1 MTIYKNKVYLVGAG
15 PGDPNLITVKAKEIL
30 RQAEVVIYDYLV
42 DRRILGEARQETE
55 LICCD
60 KLGKN
65 RYSDGFFIHQERINN
80 LIVKKAKE
88 GKKVVRLKNGDVSI
102 FSRLSQEL
110 DVLAKNKIEFEIV
123 PGVTAASAASC
134 LSGIPLTDRRFASTC
149 VFVTGHEDPK
159 KERSSLDWSSLAKSG
174 TLVLYMAVENLERI
188 VDELLRT
195 GKDKDTPVAIVQDA
209 SLLTQKISSGTLK
222 DIAKK
227 ALAQKIRPPAIIII
241 GETVKLEKDFNWLN
255 KNKRILFTGLSKER
269 FFIQGTYFHLPL
281 IKIETL
287 SDYTEFDNYLKNIG
301 QFNWIVFTS
310 RFGVQ
315 YFFERL
321 TKAGFDSR
329 ILKDINIAVIGN
341 STKDK
346 LLEFGISADLV
357 PKIESSHGLL
367 DAFKK
372 IGIKDNRIFL
382 PRSDISD
389 KGLSEGFK
397 NLKAKVT
404 EAIAYKNVMPKDL
417 PDLDLS
423 YFDEVMFTSPS
434 GVRNFMKRYGKL
446 PFNIKVSCIGEVTKN
461 EARRWH
467 LLG

>member
-1 MTIYKNKVYLVGAG
+1 MKGKVYLVGAG
-15 PGDPNLITVKAKEIL
+15 PGDPNLIAVKGREIL

-42 DRRILGEARQETE
+42 DRRILDEAKEGAE

-65 RYSDGFFIHQERINN
+65 RYSDGFLIHQEKINN

-88 GKKVVRLKNGDVSI
+88 GKKVVRLKNGDPSI

-110 DVLAKNKIEFEIV
+110 NALVKNKIDFEIV

-134 LSGIPLTDRRFASTC
+134 LSGIPLTDRRFASSV
-149 VFVTGHEDPK
+149 VFATGHEDPK
-159 KERSSLDWSSLAKSG
+159 KKKSSFDWNSLAKSG
-174 TLVLYMAVENLERI
+174 TIVLYMAVEKLNRI
-188 VDELLRT
+188 VNELLKA
-195 GKDKDTPVAIVQDA
+195 GKDGNTPVVIVQNA
-209 SLLTQKISSGTLK
+209 SLLTQKILTGTLK

-227 ALAQKIRPPAIIII
+227 AKHQKIRPPAIIII

-269 FFIQGTYFHLPL
+269 FFIEGTYFHLPL
-281 IKIETL
+281 IEIETL

-301 QFNWIVFTS
+301 QFNWIVFTR

-357 PKIESSHGLL
+357 PKIESSKGLL

-372 IGIKDNRIFL
+372 IGIKDDRIFL

-434 GVRNFMKRYGKL
+434 GVRNFIKRYGKL
-446 PFNIKVSCIGEVTKN
+446 PSNIKVSCIGEVTKN

>member
-346 LLEFGISADLV
+346 LLEFGILADLV

>member
-65 RYSDGFFIHQERINN
+65 RYSDGFLKHQEKINN
-80 LIVKKAKE
+80 LIVKKAKQ
-88 GKKVVRLKNGDVSI
+88 GKKVVRLKSGDPSI

-110 DVLAKNKIEFEIV
+110 GALVKNKIGFEIV